1 MIKLNA
7 KKLLLHAYKTSPK
20 DIQKLAMSQEQ
31 KDEKSIGRRKRLVI
45 WYLKN
50 VVWQN
55 QKYQKKTELN
65 ALQKK
70 TVFSIPR

>member
-45 WYLKN
+45 WYLKKCSLAKPK
-50 VVWQN
+50 VS
-55 QKYQKKTELN
+55 KKKLN
-65 ALQKK
+65 
-70 TVFSIPR
+70 